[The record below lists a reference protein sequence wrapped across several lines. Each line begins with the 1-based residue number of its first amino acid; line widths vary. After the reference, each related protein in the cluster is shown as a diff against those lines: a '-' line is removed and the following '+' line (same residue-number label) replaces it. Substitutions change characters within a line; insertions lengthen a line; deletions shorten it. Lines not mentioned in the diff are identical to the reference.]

1 MARDFDTPGPDDTV
15 DDTAQ
20 QKTWKS
26 EVQKQVRLKY
36 LSHVF
41 KTVPYSVLY
50 QTMSCK
56 ISNIKLS

>member
-41 KTVPYSVLY
+41 KTVPYSIV
-50 QTMSCK
+50 
-56 ISNIKLS
+56 SNDVMQNI

>member
-1 MARDFDTPGPDDTV
+1 MARDFDTPGPDDTAV

-41 KTVPYSVLY
+41 KTVPLLY

-56 ISNIKLS
+56 ISLT